1 MRPMRSMFHDRRRH
15 GVPSLNVASM
25 PDLIFTVLFFFMI
38 VTHMRSDEVKVR
50 LEVPAGSEV
59 KKLTGH
65 PAIINIYIGSQ
76 ESGVRSQESGVRSQE
91 SGVRSQESGVRR
103 QESGVRS
110 QNNTWLVQLNGD
122 LVSPSEIPARIS
134 TIRSKLAPENAER
147 LTVSFRADRHAPMGL
162 VSDVKQ
168 ALQQAY
174 ALKINYS
181 ATEISP

>member
-1 MRPMRSMFHDRRRH
+1 MRAMKSLIRGDRRRH
-15 GVPSLNVASM
+15 GVPTLNVASM

-65 PAIINIYIGSQ
+65 PAIINIYIGRGELREMRGERIPNVQ
-76 ESGVRSQESGVRSQE
+76 E
-91 SGVRSQESGVRR
+91 
-103 QESGVRS
+103 
-110 QNNTWLVQLNGD
+110 WLVQLNGD
-122 LVSPSEIPARIS
+122 IVSPSEIPSRIQA
-134 TIRSKLAPENAER
+134 IRGKLSPENAER

>member
-65 PAIINIYIGSQ
+65 PAIVNIYIGRQ
-76 ESGVRSQESGVRSQE
+76 GDRET
-91 SGVRSQESGVRR
+91 RSQESGVRR
-103 QESGVRS
+103 LD
-110 QNNTWLVQLNGD
+110 NTWLVQLNGD
-122 LVSPSEIPARIS
+122 IVSPKEIPARINA
-134 TIRSKLAPENAER
+134 IRSKLSPENAER

>member
-1 MRPMRSMFHDRRRH
+1 MRPMRSMFHNRRQH

-50 LEVPAGSEV
+50 LEVPAGKEV
-59 KKLTGH
+59 KKQVGH
-65 PAIINIYIGSQ
+65 PSNVNIYIGRD
-76 ESGVRSQESGVRSQE
+76 EGALDVKGERKLNERD
-91 SGVRSQESGVRR
+91 
-103 QESGVRS
+103 
-110 QNNTWLVQLNGD
+110 WLVQLNGD
-122 LVSPSEIPARIS
+122 IVSPAEIPARIQA
-134 TIRSKLAPENAER
+134 IRKKLSQENAER
-147 LTVSFRADRHAPMGL
+147 LTVNFRADRRAPMGL

-181 ATEISP
+181 ATEIAPASK

>member
-65 PAIINIYIGSQ
+65 PAIINIYIG
-76 ESGVRSQESGVRSQE
+76 
-91 SGVRSQESGVRR
+91 R
-103 QESGVRS
+103 QGDRETGR
-110 QNNTWLVQLNGD
+110 QDNTWLVQLNGD

-134 TIRSKLAPENAER
+134 TIRSKLSPENAER

-162 VSDVKQ
+162 VSDVNQ

>member
-1 MRPMRSMFHDRRRH
+1 MRAMKSLIRGDRRRH
-15 GVPSLNVASM
+15 GVPTLNVASM

-38 VTHMRSDEVKVR
+38 VTHMRSDKVKVR
-50 LEVPAGSEV
+50 LDVPAGSEV

-65 PAIINIYIGSQ
+65 PAIINIYIGRQGDKETGKQ
-76 ESGVRSQESGVRSQE
+76 E
-91 SGVRSQESGVRR
+91 
-103 QESGVRS
+103 
-110 QNNTWLVQLNGD
+110 NTWLVQLNGD
-122 LVSPSEIPARIS
+122 LVSPSEIPARINA
-134 TIRSKLAPENAER
+134 IRSKLSPENAER

-181 ATEISP
+181 ATELSSNKSIK

>member
-76 ESGVRSQESGVRSQE
+76 ESGVR
-91 SGVRSQESGVRR
+91 R

-110 QNNTWLVQLNGD
+110 QDNTWLVQLNGD
-122 LVSPSEIPARIS
+122 LVSPSEIPARINA
-134 TIRSKLAPENAER
+134 IRSKLSPENAER

>member
-50 LEVPAGSEV
+50 LEVPAGHEV
-59 KKLTGH
+59 KKLAGH
-65 PAIINIYIGSQ
+65 PAIINIYIGKSQ
-76 ESGVRSQESGVRSQE
+76 KDVWQG
-91 SGVRSQESGVRR
+91 
-103 QESGVRS
+103 
-110 QNNTWLVQLNGD
+110 QLNGN
-122 LVSPSEIPARIS
+122 LVSPAEIPALIS
-134 TIRSKLAPENAER
+134 DIRSKLSAENAER
-147 LTVSFRADRHAPMGL
+147 LTVSLRADRHAPMGL

-168 ALQQAY
+168 ALQKSY

-181 ATEISP
+181 ATELK

>member
-1 MRPMRSMFHDRRRH
+1 MRAMKSLIRGDRRRH
-15 GVPSLNVASM
+15 GVPTLNVASM

-65 PAIINIYIGSQ
+65 PAVINIYIGRQ
-76 ESGVRSQESGVRSQE
+76 GDRET
-91 SGVRSQESGVRR
+91 RSQESGVRR
-103 QESGVRS
+103 QD
-110 QNNTWLVQLNGD
+110 NTWLVQLNGD
-122 LVSPSEIPARIS
+122 LVSPSEIPARINA
-134 TIRSKLAPENAER
+134 IRSKLSPENAER

-162 VSDVKQ
+162 ISDVKQ

>member
-1 MRPMRSMFHDRRRH
+1 MRPMRSMFHDRRRQ
-15 GVPSLNVASM
+15 GVPTLNVASM

-65 PAIINIYIGSQ
+65 PAIINIYIG
-76 ESGVRSQESGVRSQE
+76 
-91 SGVRSQESGVRR
+91 R
-103 QESGVRS
+103 QESEDRR
-110 QNNTWLVQLNGD
+110 QDNTWLVQLNGD
-122 LVSPSEIPARIS
+122 LVSPSEIPARINA
-134 TIRSKLAPENAER
+134 IRSKLSPENAER

>member
-65 PAIINIYIGSQ
+65 PAIVNIYIGRQ
-76 ESGVRSQESGVRSQE
+76 GDRET
-91 SGVRSQESGVRR
+91 RSQESGVRR
-103 QESGVRS
+103 LESGVRRLD
-110 QNNTWLVQLNGD
+110 NTWLVQLNGD
-122 LVSPSEIPARIS
+122 IVSPKEIQARINA
-134 TIRSKLAPENAER
+134 IRSKLSPENAER

>member
-1 MRPMRSMFHDRRRH
+1 MRPMRSMFHGRRRH
-15 GVPSLNVASM
+15 HVPTLNVASM

-59 KKLTGH
+59 KKLAGH
-65 PAIINIYIGSQ
+65 PAIVNIYIG
-76 ESGVRSQESGVRSQE
+76 
-91 SGVRSQESGVRR
+91 R
-103 QESGVRS
+103 QGDRETGR
-110 QNNTWLVQLNGD
+110 QDNTWLVQLNGD
-122 LVSPSEIPARIS
+122 IVSPKEIPARINA
-134 TIRSKLAPENAER
+134 IRSKLSPENAER

-162 VSDVKQ
+162 VSDVKR
-168 ALQQAY
+168 ALQKAY

>member
-59 KKLTGH
+59 KKLAGH
-65 PAIINIYIGSQ
+65 PAIVNIYIGKSQ
-76 ESGVRSQESGVRSQE
+76 E
-91 SGVRSQESGVRR
+91 
-103 QESGVRS
+103 
-110 QNNTWLVQLNGD
+110 NNWLVQLNGD
-122 LVSPSEIPARIS
+122 IVSPQEIPARIS
-134 TIRSKLAPENAER
+134 AIRSKLSPENAER
-147 LTVSFRADRHAPMGL
+147 LTVSFRADRHTPMGL
-162 VSDVKQ
+162 ISDVKQ
-168 ALQQAY
+168 ALQQSY

-181 ATEISP
+181 ATEITSK

>member
-1 MRPMRSMFHDRRRH
+1 MRAMKSLIRGDRRRH
-15 GVPSLNVASM
+15 GVPTLNVASM

-38 VTHMRSDEVKVR
+38 VTHMRSDKVKVR

-65 PAIINIYIGSQ
+65 PAIINIYIG
-76 ESGVRSQESGVRSQE
+76 
-91 SGVRSQESGVRR
+91 R
-103 QESGVRS
+103 QGDKETGR
-110 QNNTWLVQLNGD
+110 QDNTWLVQLNGD
-122 LVSPSEIPARIS
+122 IVSPKEIPARINA
-134 TIRSKLAPENAER
+134 IRSKLSPEIAER

>member
-65 PAIINIYIGSQ
+65 PAIVNIYIGRQ
-76 ESGVRSQESGVRSQE
+76 GDRET
-91 SGVRSQESGVRR
+91 RSQESGVRR
-103 QESGVRS
+103 QKSGVRRLD
-110 QNNTWLVQLNGD
+110 NTWLVQLNGD
-122 LVSPSEIPARIS
+122 IVSPKEIPARINA
-134 TIRSKLAPENAER
+134 IRSKLSPENAER

>member
-1 MRPMRSMFHDRRRH
+1 MRPMRSMFLGRHRH

-59 KKLTGH
+59 KKLAGH
-65 PAIINIYIGSQ
+65 PAIVNIYIGMSNTQ
-76 ESGVRSQESGVRSQE
+76 EWQ
-91 SGVRSQESGVRR
+91 
-103 QESGVRS
+103 
-110 QNNTWLVQLNGD
+110 VQLNGD
-122 LVSPSEIPARIS
+122 IVSPKDIPAHIS
-134 TIRSKLAPENAER
+134 TIRSKLSPENAER
-147 LTVSFRADRHAPMGL
+147 LTVSFRADRRAPMGL

-168 ALQQAY
+168 ALQQSY

-181 ATEISP
+181 ATEIAP

>member
-1 MRPMRSMFHDRRRH
+1 MRPMRSMFHDRRRQ

-65 PAIINIYIGSQ
+65 PAIINIYIGRQ
-76 ESGVRSQESGVRSQE
+76 GDRETRSLD
-91 SGVRSQESGVRR
+91 
-103 QESGVRS
+103 
-110 QNNTWLVQLNGD
+110 NTWLVQLNGD
-122 LVSPSEIPARIS
+122 LVSPSEIPARINA
-134 TIRSKLAPENAER
+134 IRSKLSPENAER

>member
-1 MRPMRSMFHDRRRH
+1 MKSLIRGDRRRH
-15 GVPSLNVASM
+15 GVPTLNVASM

-65 PAIINIYIGSQ
+65 PAIVNIHIG
-76 ESGVRSQESGVRSQE
+76 R
-91 SGVRSQESGVRR
+91 QESGVRR
-103 QESGVRS
+103 QD
-110 QNNTWLVQLNGD
+110 NTWLVQLNGD
-122 LVSPSEIPARIS
+122 IVSPKEIPARINA
-134 TIRSKLAPENAER
+134 IRSKLSPENAER

>member
-1 MRPMRSMFHDRRRH
+1 MRPMKSLIRGDRRHR

-59 KKLTGH
+59 KKLAGH
-65 PAIINIYIGSQ
+65 PAIVNIYIGRSERSEVRGQRSEVRGERITKEQ
-76 ESGVRSQESGVRSQE
+76 E
-91 SGVRSQESGVRR
+91 
-103 QESGVRS
+103 
-110 QNNTWLVQLNGD
+110 WLVQLNGD
-122 LVSPSEIPARIS
+122 IVSPKDIPARIS
-134 TIRSKLAPENAER
+134 QIRGKLSPENAER
-147 LTVSFRADRHAPMGL
+147 LTVSLRADRRAPMGL

-168 ALQQAY
+168 ALQKSY

-181 ATEISP
+181 ATEITP

>member
-65 PAIINIYIGSQ
+65 PAIVNIYIGRQ
-76 ESGVRSQESGVRSQE
+76 GDRET
-91 SGVRSQESGVRR
+91 RSQESGVRR
-103 QESGVRS
+103 QESGVRRQES
-110 QNNTWLVQLNGD
+110 GVRRLDNTWLVQLNGD
-122 LVSPSEIPARIS
+122 IVSPKEIPARINA
-134 TIRSKLAPENAER
+134 IRSKLSPENAER